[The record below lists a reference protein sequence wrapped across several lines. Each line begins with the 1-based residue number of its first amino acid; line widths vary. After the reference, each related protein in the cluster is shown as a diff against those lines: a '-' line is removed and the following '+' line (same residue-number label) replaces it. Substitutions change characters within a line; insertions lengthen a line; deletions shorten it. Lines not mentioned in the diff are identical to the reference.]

1 MYRNFFWVVP
11 STEICKLSFLAHIS
25 RSKSFSSI
33 RPPMKKITHF
43 FLICSG
49 ANLRMLEE
57 CPSER
62 TKYAGLGATVF
73 FTGFFAFLSAAFA
86 LYTVFNSYW
95 IAIALGLVWGLMIFN
110 LDRYIVS
117 GMRKEG
123 RPGREFV
130 NALPRLVLAVLISIV
145 IAKPLE
151 LRIFDKEIQPELVIM
166 EQQVFAKQEE
176 EVRGR
181 FSLADSKIRADV
193 AALLAEIKEKAI
205 KRDELRRIAQEE
217 ADGTGGSKRRNLGPI
232 YKVKKADADRAEEEL
247 SKLQVENS
255 AKMAALQKELTAN
268 DSLMNQALHSLQY
281 AKRDGLA
288 ARMEALSRLKEN
300 SVPTTWASWFIMLL
314 IIALETAPVFVK
326 LISSKGPYD
335 NLLKGEEFRFFTR
348 ETREVSEASSE
359 LRRKTKDWPEQE
371 DSFANGRL
379 DQALKKV

>member
-1 MYRNFFWVVP
+1 
-11 STEICKLSFLAHIS
+11 
-25 RSKSFSSI
+25 
-33 RPPMKKITHF
+33 MKKITEF

-49 ANLRMLEE
+49 ANLKMLDE

-95 IAIALGLVWGLMIFN
+95 IAIALGIVWGLMIFN

-123 RPGREFV
+123 RPLRELM
-130 NALPRLVLAVLISIV
+130 NALPRLILAILISVV

-166 EQQVFAKQEE
+166 EQQVFAKQEG
-176 EVRGR
+176 EVRNR
-181 FSLADSKIRADV
+181 FLTTDAKLRSDMLSLQN
-193 AALLAEIKEKAI
+193 EIKEKTM
-205 KRDELRRIAQEE
+205 KRDELRKLAQEE

-232 YKVKKADADRAEEEL
+232 YKVKKADADRTEEEL
-247 SKLQVENS
+247 TKLQADNS
-255 AKMAALQKELTAN
+255 KKIAALGREISQN
-268 DSLMNQALHSLQY
+268 DSLMSSALQSLKY
-281 AKRDGLA
+281 TKRDGLA
-288 ARMEALSRLKEN
+288 ARMEALSRLKEGSAPIN
-300 SVPTTWASWFIMLL
+300 WASWFIMLL

-348 ETREVSEASSE
+348 ETREVSDASAE

-371 DSFANGRL
+371 DTFANQRL